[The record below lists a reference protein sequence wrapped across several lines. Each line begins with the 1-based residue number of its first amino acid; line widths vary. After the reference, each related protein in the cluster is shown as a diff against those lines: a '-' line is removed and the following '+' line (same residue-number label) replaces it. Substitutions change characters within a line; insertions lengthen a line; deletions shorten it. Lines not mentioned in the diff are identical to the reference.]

1 MLLQQ
6 SAVNLNTAS
15 EAFPIEKEGF
25 SKNALQNIGLA
36 ALYFFSGK
44 LSFLIAVSFKSVT
57 SAIFFPEGFALVF
70 IMLYGK
76 RILPGVV
83 FGKF

>member
-44 LSFLIAVSFKSVT
+44 FSFLIAVSFKSVT
-57 SAIFFPEGFALVF
+57 SAIFFP
-70 IMLYGK
+70 
-76 RILPGVV
+76 
-83 FGKF
+83 